1 VRGVEPGVSY
11 RTRRAASLLVDDI
24 DAGFE
29 QIVRDH
35 AAGVTTFIRRIV
47 GDAAAPDVSQDT
59 FVRALRALRAMDT
72 DSRVALNVRPWLF
85 TIARRTAYNALRSAG
100 RRPSSAP
107 DERLDHVA
115 PGARPDEV
123 AEARDEAD
131 RLRFLLDALPDLQR
145 DAVVLRHVLD
155 LSTRDAALVLGIAEN
170 TLKSHVARGLKSLR
184 DMLEVAARQT
194 PETP

>member
-1 VRGVEPGVSY
+1 VSY
-11 RTRRAASLLVDDI
+11 RTRRTSILLADDI
-24 DAGFE
+24 EAGFE
-29 QIVRDH
+29 QIVRDC
-35 AAGVTTFIRRIV
+35 AGGVTAFVRRIV

-72 DSRVALNVRPWLF
+72 DSRVALDVRPWLF
-85 TIARRTAYNALRSAG
+85 TIARHTAYNAVRSAG

-107 DERLDHVA
+107 DERLDRVA
-115 PGARPDEV
+115 HGVRPDELAV
-123 AEARDEAD
+123 AREGAD
-131 RLRFLLDALPDLQR
+131 ALRSLLDALPELQR

-184 DMLEVAARQT
+184 DTLEAAARQT

>member
-35 AAGVTTFIRRIV
+35 AAGVTTFVRRIV
-47 GDAAAPDVSQDT
+47 GDATAADVSQDA
-59 FVRALRALRAMDT
+59 FVRALCSLRAMESDA
-72 DSRVALNVRPWLF
+72 RVALDVRPWLY
-85 TIARRTAYNALRSAG
+85 TIARNAAYNSLRSSSRRPSTTLDERFDRAARGGQPDDVAVAREGADALRS
-100 RRPSSAP
+100 
-107 DERLDHVA
+107 
-115 PGARPDEV
+115 
-123 AEARDEAD
+123 
-131 RLRFLLDALPDLQR
+131 FLDALPELQR

-155 LSTRDAALVLGIAEN
+155 LSTRDAALVLGIQEN

-184 DMLEVAARQT
+184 DTLEVAARQT
-194 PETP
+194 PEIP